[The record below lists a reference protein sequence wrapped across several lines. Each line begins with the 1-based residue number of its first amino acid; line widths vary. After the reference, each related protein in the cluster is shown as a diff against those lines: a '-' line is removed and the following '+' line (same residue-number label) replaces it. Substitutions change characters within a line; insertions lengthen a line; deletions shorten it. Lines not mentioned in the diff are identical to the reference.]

1 MQNSFKLLFHYT
13 LEAFVC
19 VDLYRAPNPNH
30 NSSRL
35 SSEHRCVVV
44 NSQLSFIFS
53 WVLSFHPFNP
63 TYINF
68 KTLSFIELPTIGN
81 CYTHTLTVNS
91 EIYLSWTEF
100 SDKSKSPWR
109 DILQAWAYYLSSKF
123 LWLRKM
129 VRRHAIKNFFF
140 TLCSIFSLIFF
151 SKLYQISII
160 QGDIMKYSIIYFY
173 PI

>member
-1 MQNSFKLLFHYT
+1 MPGPEPEPY
-13 LEAFVC
+13 
-19 VDLYRAPNPNH
+19 
-30 NSSRL
+30 SSRL

-53 WVLSFHPFNP
+53 WVLSFHPLNP

-81 CYTHTLTVNS
+81 SYTHTLTVNS

-129 VRRHAIKNFFF
+129 VRRHVIKK
-140 TLCSIFSLIFF
+140 TFF
-151 SKLYQISII
+151 SPSVPFFHSFFPQNCLIKY
-160 QGDIMKYSIIYFY
+160 QGDIMKYSIIL
-173 PI
+173 

>member
-13 LEAFVC
+13 LKAFVC
-19 VDLYRAPNPNH
+19 VDLCRAPNPNH
-30 NSSRL
+30 ILPVCHQNIGAL
-35 SSEHRCVVV
+35 LLIV
-44 NSQLSFIFS
+44 S
-53 WVLSFHPFNP
+53 WVLFAVQCCHSILWILH
-63 TYINF
+63 T
-68 KTLSFIELPTIGN
+68 FIELPTIGN

-151 SKLYQISII
+151 SQNCRIKSLSFKEILWYL
-160 QGDIMKYSIIYFY
+160 
-173 PI
+173 